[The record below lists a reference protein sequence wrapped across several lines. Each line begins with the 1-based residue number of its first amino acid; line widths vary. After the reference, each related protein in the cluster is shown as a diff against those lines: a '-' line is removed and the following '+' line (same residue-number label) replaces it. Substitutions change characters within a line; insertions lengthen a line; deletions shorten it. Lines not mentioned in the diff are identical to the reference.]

1 MWEQFVATMWSKHPD
16 VRVTVKRMSTAH
28 IVVLSIAPGAGGIA
42 ASIASGSAEPA
53 MTLADAGAAA
63 LALRA
68 ITAVANA
75 AENIAEHQASK
86 RNESVN
92 GVRPGA
98 AILTRAQK

>member
-1 MWEQFVATMWSKHPD
+1 VWEQFVATMWSKHPD

-42 ASIASGSAEPA
+42 ASFAGGSAEPA
-53 MTLADAGAAA
+53 ETLADAGRAVTQ
-63 LALRA
+63 RA
-68 ITAVANA
+68 IAVADA
-75 AENIAEHQASK
+75 AENISEHQASK
-86 RNESVN
+86 RSESVN